1 MPVRMIDR
9 NGTEFIGRIV
19 YSYSAFEG
27 GMRYII
33 ETNNREYRCTKNSD
47 GYYVE
52 YVA

>member
-1 MPVRMIDR
+1 MPVRMVDR

-33 ETNNREYRCTKNSD
+33 QANNKEYRCFKADDTH
-47 GYYVE
+47 YVE
-52 YVA
+52 YIA

>member
-33 ETNNREYRCTKNSD
+33 QANDREYRCCKVDTD
-47 GYYVE
+47 HYVE